1 MLRQVII
8 SAVGAAFAL
17 GGSALAQVAPATSE
31 PALVN
36 TFGEWQE
43 RCETPKSCALVQSVA
58 DESHAEVAI
67 SVIAI
72 KGPAGKPILRIIAPL
87 GVLLPSGMGL
97 KIDQADMGAVAF
109 ARCVPNGC
117 IAEAELSSEQMAKL
131 SGGVTATFT
140 LMQTPTQGA
149 GLPVSLNGFKDGFAA
164 LPQP

>member
-1 MLRQVII
+1 MLRNTII
-8 SAVGAAFAL
+8 GAVTAAVL
-17 GGSALAQVAPATSE
+17 GGPALAQVAPAPAE
-31 PALVN
+31 PTLVK

-43 RCETPKSCALVQSVA
+43 RCETKQSCALAQSVA
-58 DESHAEVAI
+58 DETHAEVAV

-87 GVLLPSGMGL
+87 GVLLPSGVGL
-97 KIDQADMGAVAF
+97 KIDQTDMGAVAF

-117 IAEAELSSEQMAKL
+117 IAEAELSPDQTAKL
-131 SGGVTATFT
+131 SAGLTATFT
-140 LMQTPTQGA
+140 IMQTPTQGA

>member
-1 MLRQVII
+1 MLRQII
-8 SAVGAAFAL
+8 IGAVAAAL
-17 GGSALAQVAPATSE
+17 ASPALAQVAPATSE
-31 PALVN
+31 PALVK

-43 RCETPKSCALVQSVA
+43 RCESAQSCALVQSVA
-58 DESHAEVAI
+58 DETHAEVAI

-87 GVLLPSGMGL
+87 GVLLPSGVGL

-117 IAEAELSSEQMAKL
+117 IAEAELSADQMAKL
-131 SGGVTATFT
+131 SAGVAATFT
-140 LMQTPTQGA
+140 IMQTPTQGA
-149 GLPVSLNGFKDGFAA
+149 GLPVSLNGFKDGFAV